1 MKNTSFAGRWLS
13 LKSGFALVVALLLL
27 TGIGGLS
34 TAAAQPPR
42 PGETGQPTPVA
53 TAVPGDSMQQEEQ
66 SVADTPAQGNAENP
80 GAPGA
85 VGTLGLSPYS
95 YSSRINWGYKNG
107 SWKLTL
113 YDSRITANSRVFV
126 SVSELGTDG
135 YRIVGAAKYTVHN
148 VAPRNGLVT
157 IWVTIDWG
165 SPLRTVAD
173 YLVIQP

>member
-1 MKNTSFAGRWLS
+1 MKNTSFAGRWRS
-13 LKSGFALVVALLLL
+13 LTSGLAFVVALLLL
-27 TGIGGLS
+27 AGIGGLS
-34 TAAAQPPR
+34 AAAAQPPR
-42 PGETGQPTPVA
+42 PGETGTPTPDA

-95 YSSRINWGYKNG
+95 YSARVYWGYKKG
-107 SWKLTL
+107 SWALTL

-126 SVSELGTDG
+126 SASELGANG
-135 YRIVGAAKYTVHN
+135 YRLVGAAKYTVHN

-157 IWVTIDWG
+157 IWLTIDWG